1 MKQYRRDLTVSA
13 PAFIE
18 SGDDRIIELAFS
30 SEEPY
35 TRVYTDQNGDPVELQ
50 EILVHDV
57 DAVDLTV
64 LNDKASML
72 FNHDFDNHIGV
83 VVPGSARIDSDR
95 IGRALVQFSKVGQ
108 LANETFEK
116 VKEGTMGKVSVGYT
130 VLEGYPDFSKGVY
143 FVSRWQPYEIS
154 IVSVPADS
162 TVGVGRSL
170 NTITDEPANNEEQR
184 EVNEEENKETVE
196 TPVEE
201 IKPEEEV
208 RSEEEKQEEETKNAE
223 DNPDPESGAGN
234 SEGLQEEV
242 KPEEERS
249 EEQPEEENK
258 SDETE
263 ELNKDTE
270 SDERQEEIQPQEEPE
285 EEVFQR
291 SAEDAAEIRAI
302 GKHLNIPNDVIEA
315 AITDKEVTVE
325 NFKTRSLNITTA
337 SKTFAKGNIKMTD
350 TIKTLETKFDLS
362 RALIA
367 LGSGK
372 ALDGAEAEYSQ
383 EQARIA
389 AQRGRAQR
397 SNSVY
402 VPASALRA
410 GQNMASL
417 APVVGEEIRHDCFA
431 DMVLADSVIS
441 KLGARVINATGPVSL
456 PSLSSSDLSAF
467 GFVAEGQSAGE
478 GTLKFAAQPM
488 TLKTFNGVV
497 PVTRQAMVTMPSIG
511 AYVAE
516 HMIKKSQIALETA
529 ILGAADNANARAGIA
544 KMLKD
549 ANKVKQ
555 IEWTHKGFLKLVAE
569 LTDAGYKESDLAFLT
584 RGVVKADLAATLKD
598 AGVPG
603 FMVENDKLVN
613 RPIHGSGIVAED
625 TMIFG
630 DFSSL
635 VIADFGSLEIDCDDT
650 TGRAAG
656 NLFFRVWA
664 DLDWAIMDHSALTL
678 VEKKA
683 SE

>member
-83 VVPGSARIDSDR
+83 VVPGSARIDGDR
-95 IGRALVQFSKVGQ
+95 VGRALVQFSKVGQ

-116 VKEGTMGKVSVGYT
+116 VKEGTMSKVSVGYT
-130 VLEGYPDFSKGVY
+130 VIEGYPDFSKGVY

-201 IKPEEEV
+201 NKPEEEEV
-208 RSEEEKQEEETKNAE
+208 RSEEEKQEEEPKNE
-223 DNPDPESGAGN
+223 EGNSDPESGAGN
-234 SEGLQEEV
+234 SENLQEEV

-249 EEQPEEENK
+249 EEQPEENK
-258 SDETE
+258 PAETD

-270 SDERQEEIQPQEEPE
+270 SDERKEEIQPQEQP

-302 GKHLNIPNDVIEA
+302 GKHLNIPSDVIEA

-325 NFKTRSLNITTA
+325 NFKTRSLNITTE

-362 RALIA
+362 RALVA

-372 ALDGAEAEYSQ
+372 ALDGVEAEYSQ

-497 PVTRQAMVTMPSIG
+497 PVTRQAMITMPSIG

-516 HMIKKSQIALETA
+516 HMIKNSRIALEKA
-529 ILGAADNANARAGIA
+529 ILGTTENTNARAGIA

-549 ANKVKQ
+549 AKKVKQ
-555 IEWTHKGFLKLVAE
+555 IEWTHKGFLKLIAE
-569 LTDAGYKESDLAFLT
+569 LTDAGYAESDLAFLT

-613 RPIHGSGIVAED
+613 RPIHGSGVVAEN
-625 TMIFG
+625 TMIVG

-664 DLDWAIMDHSALTL
+664 DLDWAIMDHSALAL

-683 SE
+683 E